1 MTWTRIPKWKTSKH
15 LLTLA
20 TSIFSYIYSQCQFVI
35 LNIQLIS
42 TTLIFPFIQTHAC
55 RLSIVK
61 TCTLE
66 SHHIR
71 TFFTYLY
78 NQNVNDLGLLNNLLW
93 FIIIFLQRLLLLH
106 THQLDKFC
114 VVLWPTLHWIAQP
127 KRINMGS
134 IILPPWVG
142 LDCKSLMLRVE
153 ANNPKVKVCLETRK
167 WAPNYCIIS
176 QSLKMSETR
185 WLFTS
190 NATPSITMIIS
201 NDRSTPT

>member
-42 TTLIFPFIQTHAC
+42 TTLIFPFVQTHAC

-78 NQNVNDLGLLNNLLW
+78 NQNVNDLRLLNNLLW
-93 FIIIFLQRLLLLH
+93 FIIFPTTATTSSHAPTWQILCSFVAHLALNSATQENQHGLNHFATMSGIGLQ
-106 THQLDKFC
+106 
-114 VVLWPTLHWIAQP
+114 VPYAQGRGQQP
-127 KRINMGS
+127 Q
-134 IILPPWVG
+134 
-142 LDCKSLMLRVE
+142 
-153 ANNPKVKVCLETRK
+153 
-167 WAPNYCIIS
+167 S
-176 QSLKMSETR
+176 QSVFGNAEMSTK
-185 WLFTS
+185 LLYYF
-190 NATPSITMIIS
+190 PITENEWDSMTFHI
-201 NDRSTPT
+201 